1 MTTLEAPKRR
11 VTMEELRSRKEEI
24 LALAN
29 QHGARNVAVFGSV
42 GRGDADGDSDVDFL
56 VDMDPNR
63 GLFDM
68 GALLM
73 DLQDLLACR
82 VDVIT
87 RRGLRERIRERVLAE
102 AKQL

>member
-11 VTMEELRSRKEEI
+11 VTMKELRSRREEI

-29 QHGARNVAVFGSV
+29 RHGARNVAVFGSV
-42 GRGDADGDSDVDFL
+42 GRDEADGNSDVDFL
-56 VDMDPNR
+56 VDMEPNR

>member
-11 VTMEELRSRKEEI
+11 VTMKELRSRREEI
-24 LALAN
+24 LALAK

-42 GRGDADGDSDVDFL
+42 GRDEADGNSDVDFL